1 MIPSIVENFEAIV
14 AIVGSV
20 VAIIHIWTQSAKQM
34 RESGKFDLEKT
45 MQAVSATSA
54 QLKKL
59 KEEGHI
65 ESAKEVADKAVELVE
80 KYRGK
85 KVSPKMA
92 NKAAHSALSDL
103 NMIHDDVAPKEK

>member
-1 MIPSIVENFEAIV
+1 MIQAIVENFEAIV
-14 AIVGSV
+14 AIVGGV
-20 VAIIHIWTQSAKQM
+20 VAIVHIWTQAAKQM
-34 RESGKFDLEKT
+34 REAGKFDLEKT
-45 MQAVSATSA
+45 MQAVAATSN

-65 ESAKEVADKAVELVE
+65 SSAKDIADKAVELVE

-92 NKAAHSALSDL
+92 NKAAFSALSDM
-103 NMIHDDVAPKEK
+103 NMLHDDVAPKEE